1 MNILYKKCFKIFDLY
16 VFACIVYVLRYDDF
30 LNQKN
35 FTTMPA
41 LNEMASTWASNHY
54 GH

>member
-1 MNILYKKCFKIFDLY
+1 MFQNLRSY